1 MRPPILLKTILD
13 ICFIFSAFSLVVF
26 LISLIITFSTGTDLS
41 FVSIEKPPE
50 NINNFALWG
59 LILIEVIKTCAF
71 VYGLYVLRKLFRSF
85 FGNKLYTKL
94 QIASLNLSGRLI
106 CLSVILGAVS
116 EFLKAMIMDSR
127 ISLNLGIELSFSSF
141 WIILAFGIFLIFLS
155 KVFANA
161 RQLKQ
166 ENELT
171 I

>member
-26 LISLIITFSTGTDLS
+26 LISLIITFSTGTDL

-50 NINNFALWG
+50 DLNNFALWG
-59 LILIEVIKTCAF
+59 LILIEVIKTFAF
-71 VYGLYVLRKLFRSF
+71 VYGLYVLRKLIRSF

-116 EFLKAMIMDSR
+116 EFFKKMIVDSR
-127 ISLNLGIELSFSSF
+127 IELNFGLEFSFSSF

-155 KVFANA
+155 KVFTNA

>member
-26 LISLIITFSTGTDLS
+26 LISLIITFSTGKDLS

-50 NINNFALWG
+50 DLNNIALWG

-71 VYGLYVLRKLFRSF
+71 VYGLYVLRKLIRSF

-94 QIASLNLSGRLI
+94 QISALNLSGRLI

-116 EFLKAMIMDSR
+116 EFFKRMIVDSR
-127 ISLNLGIELSFSSF
+127 IELNFGLEFSFSSF